1 MKKLICF
8 LVLMFLIPCSLL
20 IAQQK
25 TAQEYWK
32 MENDTSY
39 TRLLKRMQAGETLS
53 VEEQNKLI
61 DYKSMLNT
69 YFEKLSDNEK
79 SVYYKNRA
87 KWSAQPGSVSRAP
100 AEQEEDVYA
109 GERSKFS
116 QYLTSSGVFG
126 FLYGLSFDYLL
137 GIEDDGAAIALPL
150 VTSGLS
156 TLIPILTIKDKNVT
170 YNSLTLS
177 IHGKTM
183 GAWQGAAVGLLITG
197 EDTGDGKLILG
208 LATASSIVLGRLGY
222 VLGRDKPWTQGR
234 AALYTHYGFLM
245 PLEGLAIDAAFN
257 VQDVRVYAATSLAF
271 GAGGYFI
278 ADHVARKNDY
288 TRGDVTAIST
298 LSSIN
303 GLLGI
308 SVLADIAGNTD
319 SDVNTGYWLIPAAGA
334 IGGTVAGQLWLKN
347 ARLSSQQGRNIA
359 LASTGGALI
368 GIGLTAIFQ
377 PETAAPYYVAGYAG
391 AMTTYSLLLS
401 KYKKSNIA
409 YMREKNKLSRW
420 NLNIMPQNLF
430 LNKKIEAFANA
441 NPGRRITYL
450 PAFSASLNF

>member
-1 MKKLICF
+1 MKILILLF
-8 LVLMFLIPCSLL
+8 FLIFLLPFSLL
-20 IAQQK
+20 HAQQN
-25 TAQEYWK
+25 TAQQYWK
-32 MENDTSY
+32 MENDASY
-39 TRLLKRMQAGETLS
+39 TSLLKRMQAGEVLTT
-53 VEEQNKLI
+53 EEQTKLV
-61 DYKSMLNT
+61 DYKSVLNA
-69 YFEKLSDNEK
+69 YFDKLSDNEK

-87 KWSAQPGSVSRAP
+87 KWSAQPGSIDRAP
-100 AEQEEDVYA
+100 ADQEEDVYA
-109 GERSKFS
+109 GGRSKFS
-116 QYLTSSGVFG
+116 QYLAWSGAFG

-137 GIEDDGAAIALPL
+137 GIQDNGAAIAIPL

-177 IHGKTM
+177 NHGK
-183 GAWQGAAVGLLITG
+183 GIGGLQGAMFGLLLTG
-197 EDTGDGKLILG
+197 ENIDDGKLILG
-208 LATASSIVLGRLGY
+208 TATLASIGLGRLGY

-245 PLEGLAIDAAFN
+245 PLEGMAINAAFN
-257 VQDVRVYAATSLAF
+257 TQDVRIYAATSLVF

-278 ADHVARKNDY
+278 ADQVAMKNDF

-308 SVLADIAGNTD
+308 SILADISGNSESAG
-319 SDVNTGYWLIPAAGA
+319 TGYWLIPAAGA

-347 ARLSSQQGRNIA
+347 ARLTSQQGRNVA
-359 LASTGGALI
+359 LASAAGALI
-368 GIGLTAIFQ
+368 GIGVTAIFQ
-377 PETAAPYYVAGYAG
+377 PGTAAPYYVAGYAT
-391 AMTTYSLLLS
+391 AMTSYALLVNS
-401 KYKKSNIA
+401 YKKSNIA
-409 YMREKNKLSRW
+409 IMGEKNKLSRW

-441 NPGRRITYL
+441 NPGRRINYL
-450 PAFSASLNF
+450 PAFSASLKF